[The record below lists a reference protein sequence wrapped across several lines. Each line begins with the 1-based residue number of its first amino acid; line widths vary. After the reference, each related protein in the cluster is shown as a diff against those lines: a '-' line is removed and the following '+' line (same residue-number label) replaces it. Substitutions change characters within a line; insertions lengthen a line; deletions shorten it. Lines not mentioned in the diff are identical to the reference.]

1 MDIDEKRK
9 AFMESDVDDYSRLM
23 DMASG
28 LLYRSGLTDYE
39 SDVHDEAVIQ
49 LDGAINETKER
60 LLNYLKQKLK

>member
-9 AFMESDVDDYSRLM
+9 AFMESDIDDYAKLM
-23 DMASG
+23 EIASG

-39 SDVHDEAVIQ
+39 SDVHDEAVTQ

-60 LLNYLKQKLK
+60 LLNYLKQKLQ